1 MEQQRIN
8 RSIYFSQYNTNM
20 INTIKSILADAEET
34 LKAHSDSPRVD
45 VELLLGHILNKDRSF
60 FLHLA

>member
-1 MEQQRIN
+1 
-8 RSIYFSQYNTNM
+8 M